1 MTAGALGRTRRVDPK
16 SSISSVVPAQRPRQ
30 VIILDDDPAS
40 LLLFAKVLQTINAED
55 LEVHGFGGPEEAL
68 AFTAHERPALALV
81 DQHLGPG
88 QMTGLEFIR
97 RLHAQA
103 PNETSCKTVMISS
116 DTDPELVAQAK
127 GLDVKICVQ
136 KAANA
141 YDLLVVCCE
150 LLEIP
155 VPSI

>member
-16 SSISSVVPAQRPRQ
+16 SSTSSVVPAQRPRQ

-103 PNETSCKTVMISS
+103 PSEPLCKTVMISS
-116 DTDPELVAQAK
+116 DADPTLNAQAK
-127 GLDVKICVQ
+127 ALGVKVLMQ
-136 KAANA
+136 KATNT
-141 YDLLVVCCE
+141 YELLVLCCA